1 MNQKFLAE
9 FVFDEDLHGTK
20 TYVGS
25 ATSCLEQLDADIRS
39 EVIPSF
45 NYLISL
51 TAINCTTAK

>member
-20 TYVGS
+20 TYAGS
-25 ATSCLEQLDADIRS
+25 ATSCLEQLNADIRN